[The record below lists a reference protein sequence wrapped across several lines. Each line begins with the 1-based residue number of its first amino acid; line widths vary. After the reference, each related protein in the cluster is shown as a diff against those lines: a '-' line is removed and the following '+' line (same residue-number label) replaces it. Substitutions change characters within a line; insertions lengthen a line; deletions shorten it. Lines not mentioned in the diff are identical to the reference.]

1 MMEELLS
8 QISFIASKNS
18 KHSLEEENKFLKNA
32 LTRIAMELMDIRAEV
47 ELLKMKE
54 NVKVESG
61 SLEKERDVDMSEV
74 GNFFKYILLR
84 ILFGKKKFSQR
95 NNLIRK

>member
-32 LTRIAMELMDIRAEV
+32 LTRIAMELIDIRAEV

-54 NVKVESG
+54 KVERSY
-61 SLEKERDVDMSEV
+61 KEGRNDVLFEV
-74 GNFFKYILLR
+74 S
-84 ILFGKKKFSQR
+84 ILFF
-95 NNLIRK
+95 N